1 MENFMEL
8 DPRIKDK
15 PLTVFDMEKAEEFLG
30 EEGYFADNAHDFA
43 KMAYLTPK
51 SILTEIDEERDA
63 CPFKSEQ
70 GNYYSYFLPAEWV
83 EEAEKEEPEL
93 TEEEKLKE
101 EQENKDRE
109 DFLKIWFECSE
120 FDERGNLQTG
130 KWSKLEKL
138 DLPFSK
144 ERMAYL
150 LAKYIY
156 GLSDDKVTRVEE

>member
-15 PLTVFDMEKAEEFLG
+15 PLTVFDMEEAEEFLG
-30 EEGYFADNAHDFA
+30 EKGYFTSNARDFTKIA
-43 KMAYLTPK
+43 CLTTK
-51 SILTEIDEERDA
+51 SILLEIDEERDV
-63 CPFKSEQ
+63 CPFKAEH

-83 EEAEKEEPEL
+83 EGVEEEPEL

-109 DFLKIWFECSE
+109 DFLKIWFGCSE
-120 FDERGNLQTG
+120 FNERGDLQTG

-144 ERMAYL
+144 ERTAYL
-150 LAKYIY
+150 LAKYIC
-156 GLSDDKVTRVEE
+156 GLNDNEVTRVEE